1 MPDASARAATG
12 ATRGQV
18 AAALGA
24 LYLIWG
30 STYLAIRFA
39 IETIPPFMMAGA
51 RFVAAGLVLWAFA
64 NFRGWAPRWP
74 SAREWVAGT
83 VIGALLLLGG
93 NGAVVWAE
101 QRVPSGIA
109 ALLVATVP
117 LWIVLVDWARPGGRR
132 PTLGVAVGLLLG
144 LAGLVLLVGLDGLR
158 GTGGVD
164 LLGALV
170 LTFGSITWAVGSI
183 LGKRMPLPKHAI
195 AATGLEM
202 FCGGVLLF
210 ALGAA
215 VGEFGTFDPSA
226 VSTRSLLA
234 WGYLFTFGSLI
245 GFTAYIWLL
254 GVVSPA
260 KASTYAY
267 VNPVVA
273 VLLGWAFANEPLTAR
288 MFVAAAIIIAA
299 VALITVAQSGQP
311 ASAPTPA
318 AAAPDERPRR
328 RKSKK
333 RPRTA
338 RAG

>member
-1 MPDASARAATG
+1 MPDAGTRAASG
-12 ATRGQV
+12 ATRGRV
-18 AAALGA
+18 IAALGA

-51 RFVAAGLVLWAFA
+51 RFVAAGLVLWVFA
-64 NFRGWAPRWP
+64 NVRGLAPRWP
-74 SAREWVAGT
+74 SARELGAAAIV
-83 VIGALLLLGG
+83 GALLLLGG

-117 LWIVLVDWARPGGRR
+117 LWMVLVDWARPGGRR
-132 PTLGVAVGLLLG
+132 PSVGVALGLLLG

-183 LGKRMPLPKHAI
+183 LGKQLPLPKNAL

-215 VGEFGTFDPSA
+215 VGEFGAFDPSSI
-226 VSTRSLLA
+226 STRSLLA
-234 WGYLFTFGSLI
+234 WAYLFTFGSLI

-299 VALITVAQSGQP
+299 VALITVAQGAEPP
-311 ASAPTPA
+311 APPRPTP
-318 AAAPDERPRR
+318 APDERPRG

-333 RPRTA
+333 RSRPA
-338 RAG
+338 RVG

>member
-1 MPDASARAATG
+1 MPDAARAAHG
-12 ATRGQV
+12 ATRGRIV
-18 AAALGA
+18 AALLA

-51 RFVAAGLVLWAFA
+51 RFVAAGLVLWVFA
-64 NFRGWAPRWP
+64 SVRGWTPRWP
-74 SAREWVAGT
+74 TAREW
-83 VIGALLLLGG
+83 GAAAIVGGLLLLGG

-117 LWIVLVDWARPGGRR
+117 LWMVLVDWARPGGRR
-132 PTLGVAVGLLLG
+132 PSLGVAVGLLLG

-164 LLGALV
+164 LAGALV
-170 LTFGSITWAVGSI
+170 LTFGSITWAIGSI
-183 LGKRMPLPKHAI
+183 YSKRLPLPKHPI

-202 FCGGVLLF
+202 LCGGVLLF
-210 ALGAA
+210 AFAAA

-273 VLLGWAFANEPLTAR
+273 VLLGWALANEPLTPR
-288 MFVAAAIIIAA
+288 MFVAAAVIIAA
-299 VALITVAQSGQP
+299 VALITVAQGAERP
-311 ASAPTPA
+311 ATTPA
-318 AAAPDERPRR
+318 ASPSPDERPRG
-328 RKSKK
+328 RKSRK
-333 RPRTA
+333 RSRPA
-338 RAG
+338 RAA